1 MLCRSLI
8 KIQKHANH
16 MKNQNKNHQNTKSIG
31 KKLKTKGLMFFS
43 HFFHVICKISNL
55 NMWTTKHLAQA
66 SFTDLTLQPRE
77 Y

>member
-31 KKLKTKGLMFFS
+31 KKLKTKGLIFFVSFFS
-43 HFFHVICKISNL
+43 CDLQDFKYQYVDH
-55 NMWTTKHLAQA
+55 KHLGQA
-66 SFTDLTLQPRE
+66 SCTKFTLP
-77 Y
+77 